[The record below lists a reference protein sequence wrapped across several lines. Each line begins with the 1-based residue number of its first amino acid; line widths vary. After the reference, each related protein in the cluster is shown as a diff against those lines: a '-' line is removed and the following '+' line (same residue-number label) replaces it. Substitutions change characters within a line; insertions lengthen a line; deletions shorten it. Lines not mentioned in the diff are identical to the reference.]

1 MDCPS
6 ATEQPDHVSMR
17 TNGFT
22 LIEVLVTIAIVGI
35 ALGAAVPSYNAM
47 IARNRL
53 ATQTND
59 VLVAINMARSEALK
73 VGSTVSLIAADDGDS
88 DNEFG
93 PGYCV
98 VVGAA
103 AAVDCTGTVLNRFPA
118 FPEGT
123 TLDALEDVG
132 AIEFNS
138 LGGLT
143 NIGAD
148 SFRDLQLCNSSGNGR
163 RIRINLIGRSKSY
176 KPDPDNPQATDPSC

>member
-1 MDCPS
+1 
-6 ATEQPDHVSMR
+6 MR
-17 TNGFT
+17 NQGFT
-22 LIEVLVTIAIVGI
+22 LIELLVTIAIVGI

-53 ATQTND
+53 ATQAND

-73 VGSTVSLIAADDGDS
+73 VGSTVSLIAVDDS
-88 DNEFG
+88 DSANEFG
-93 PGYCV
+93 PGYCL

-103 AAVDCTGTVLNRFPA
+103 ADVDCTDTALSRFPA
-118 FPEGT
+118 FTEGT
-123 TLDALEDVG
+123 TLNALENVG

-143 NIGAD
+143 NVGTD
-148 SFRDLQLCNSSGNGR
+148 SFRDLQLCNSLGNGR

-176 KPDPDNPQATDPSC
+176 KPDPDNPLATDPSC